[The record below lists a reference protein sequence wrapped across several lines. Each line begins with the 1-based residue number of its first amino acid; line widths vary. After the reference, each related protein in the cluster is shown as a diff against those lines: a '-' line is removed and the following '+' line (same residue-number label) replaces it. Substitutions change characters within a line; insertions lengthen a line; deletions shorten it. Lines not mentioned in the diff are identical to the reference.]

1 MVTDHRGSSHTGRP
15 PVIYRT
21 SRALCPIGVSFS
33 ETIPEFFQRKGS
45 VLDTENVCPKV
56 PEASTTA
63 EDTLAPPISSGVE
76 AQPVSDTPKSVQNV
90 NPIPEGDLEEL
101 RINDT
106 HNRTTCARARQPSS
120 QVQFRHMDKGD
131 PSPDWFPATSI
142 LWIHHDNANGEAR
155 GTRYLVAA
163 VDEQWHLRTLS
174 DEERDALRQRNRTP
188 SSCRMIQI
196 KKSRLGRQGD
206 LLVVE
211 RDHDFAYSVWD
222 YTPTERREDQGQGD
236 PEPHTMALRLVKDH
250 VFQAR
255 AGERDDRITA
265 REVWEQLVG
274 EMTGQARKAPSS
286 KTVKRW
292 PDRWVSNGV
301 LVDGAPMPI
310 SGQRKP
316 VPSYTLPSSSSR
328 ALSITECLLSV
339 HPANP
344 LQEQELRTDTSL
356 IAPEDVRSSEDAQP
370 VRDMNGHQPE
380 AEPVVRSKK
389 PVPEGDLAD
398 ERTKDIPTGN
408 TCARARQLEEQ
419 PEAPLQE
426 GFLFGRSARRCP
438 NSKLGGHPA
447 TPRRSCRCGL
457 LCGLVHKHAT
467 PGLS

>member
-1 MVTDHRGSSHTGRP
+1 MVSDRVLNKKGRAHL
-15 PVIYRT
+15 IYRT
-21 SRALCPIGVSFS
+21 SRALSLNTCPLS
-33 ETIPEFFQRKGS
+33 EPIPEFLQGKGS
-45 VLDTENVCPKV
+45 SADKPSDEEQVVRTEVTV
-56 PEASTTA
+56 PEDEAALPDLVAVEPQPSA
-63 EDTLAPPISSGVE
+63 ETE
-76 AQPVSDTPKSVQNV
+76 KSVRTKNAV
-90 NPIPEGDLEEL
+90 TESDLGRVRPE
-101 RINDT
+101 DT

-131 PSPDWFPATSI
+131 PSADGFPATSI

-174 DEERDALRQRNRTP
+174 DDERDALRQRNRTP

-265 REVWEQLVG
+265 KEVWEQLVG

-292 PDRWVSNGV
+292 LDRWVSNGV
-301 LVDGAPMPI
+301 LVDGAPIPI

-316 VPSYTLPSSSSR
+316 VPSYTLPSSSR
-328 ALSITECLLSV
+328 ALSMEECLLSV
-339 HPANP
+339 VPQEP
-344 LQEQELRTDTSL
+344 LQEQEITMDTSSETQQDVHCSEAGEL
-356 IAPEDVRSSEDAQP
+356 APNNSGQQPDHESVVHCSNPVAKQDLSEQ
-370 VRDMNGHQPE
+370 
-380 AEPVVRSKK
+380 
-389 PVPEGDLAD
+389 
-398 ERTKDIPTGN
+398 RTKDIPTGT

-426 GFLFGRSARRCP
+426 GLLFGRSARRCP

-447 TPRRSCRCGL
+447 TPRRSCRCGP
-457 LCGLVHKHAT
+457 LCGLVQKHAT
-467 PGLS
+467 PVLS